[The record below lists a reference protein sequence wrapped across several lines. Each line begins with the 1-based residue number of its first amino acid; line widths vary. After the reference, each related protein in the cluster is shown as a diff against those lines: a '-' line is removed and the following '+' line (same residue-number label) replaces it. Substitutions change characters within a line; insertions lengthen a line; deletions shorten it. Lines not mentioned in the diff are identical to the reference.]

1 MDESTAAPQM
11 NITQTATATTAA
23 VTTPATPSAPKPR
36 KPNAWINHVKDYRL
50 QNADRIKTEKL
61 SCGQISK
68 LARETYSQ
76 RAKCDTCGK

>member
-1 MDESTAAPQM
+1 MDDSTAPQM
-11 NITQTATATTAA
+11 DITPTATTTPTAA
-23 VTTPATPSAPKPR
+23 TTAATPSAPKPR
-36 KPNAWINHVKDYRL
+36 KANAWINHVKDYRL

-68 LARETYSQ
+68 LARETYQ

>member
-1 MDESTAAPQM
+1 MDDSSAAQM
-11 NITQTATATTAA
+11 DITQTATATTAA

-36 KPNAWINHVKDYRL
+36 KPNAWSNHVKQFRL
-50 QNADRIKTEKL
+50 DNADDIKNNKW

-68 LARETYSQ
+68 LARETYAQ

>member
-1 MDESTAAPQM
+1 MDDSTAPPM
-11 NITQTATATTAA
+11 DITPTATTAA
-23 VTTPATPSAPKPR
+23 ATTAATPSAKPR
-36 KPNAWINHVKDYRL
+36 KPNAWITHVKQFRL
-50 QNADRIKTEKL
+50 DNADDIKNNKW